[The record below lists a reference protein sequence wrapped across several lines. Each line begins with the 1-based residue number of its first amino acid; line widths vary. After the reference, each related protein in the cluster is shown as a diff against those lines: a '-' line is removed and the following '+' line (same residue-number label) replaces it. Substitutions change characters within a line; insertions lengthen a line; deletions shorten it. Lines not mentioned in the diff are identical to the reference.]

1 MVMVLM
7 VKQCLIIGTRG
18 VRQNMKCCRVV
29 RVLRRSCCKTN

>member
-7 VKQCLIIGTRG
+7 VKQYLIIRTRR

-29 RVLRRSCCKTN
+29 RGY